1 MLTTNLSTRPFYN
14 ERAVRTIL
22 GLVLLLVIALSI
34 FSLVKASALRS
45 KWLALSAQ
53 AREALDQADVL
64 RAQTRAM
71 TAQIDPKE
79 LAAVSAAAAEANS
92 VISQREFSW
101 TMLLQ
106 QIEGALPDDVR
117 VTSVQP
123 VVEKGMT
130 TIRLDVEAMSPE
142 HLAAF
147 MDALEK
153 TGSFERVLN
162 RENNH
167 GEDDLISATLQAT
180 YRRSSTPGAPT
191 AASPA
196 AGRGGRGE

>member
-22 GLVLLLVIALSI
+22 GIVLVLVIALTV
-34 FSLVKASALRS
+34 FSLFKASALRTEER
-45 KWLALSAQ
+45 ALSAQ
-53 AREALDQADVL
+53 ARGALDQADTL
-64 RAQTRAM
+64 RAQTLAM
-71 TAQIDPKE
+71 TAQINPKE
-79 LAAVSAAAAEANS
+79 LEAVSAAATEANT

-101 TMLLQ
+101 TTLLQ

-123 VVEKGMT
+123 QVDKGTT
-130 TIRLDVEAMSPE
+130 TIRMDVEAMSPE

-153 TGSFERVLN
+153 TGSFQRVLN
-162 RENNH
+162 RANNH
-167 GEDDLISATLQAT
+167 DEDDLISAALEAT
-180 YRRSSTPGAPT
+180 YRPGGAPD
-191 AASPA
+191 APA
-196 AGRGGRGE
+196 ARAAAARKGGRGE

>member
-53 AREALDQADVL
+53 AREALDQAEAL

-71 TAQIDPKE
+71 TAQLDPKE
-79 LAAVSAAAAEANS
+79 LEAVSAAAAEANS

-101 TMLLQ
+101 TMLLE

-180 YRRSSTPGAPT
+180 YRRSSTRGAPT

>member
-22 GLVLLLVIALSI
+22 GILLLLVIALSV
-34 FSLVKASALRS
+34 FSLFKASALRTEER
-45 KWLALSAQ
+45 ALSTQ
-53 AREALDQADVL
+53 AREALDQADAL

-71 TAQIDPKE
+71 TAQINPKE
-79 LAAVSAAAAEANS
+79 LEAVSAAATEANT

-101 TMLLQ
+101 TTLLQ

-123 VVEKGMT
+123 QVDKGTT
-130 TIRLDVEAMSPE
+130 TIRMDVEAMSSE

-153 TGSFERVLN
+153 TGSFQRVLN
-162 RENNH
+162 RANNH
-167 GEDDLISATLQAT
+167 DEDDVISAALEAT
-180 YRRSSTPGAPT
+180 YRPGSPRGTVSTTPAVT
-191 AASPA
+191 AK
-196 AGRGGRGE
+196 GGRGE